1 MRHRGLWIGLV
12 SLLTLIFLASG
23 LRTVATGEVVVVR
36 RLGRVLP
43 EPWRSGA
50 HWAWPLGIDR
60 LSRLR
65 LDEVRR
71 LEFGRIEA
79 AGPMDAPGSG
89 EYLTGD
95 LNIVRARGVVQY
107 RVSDPSAFVLRSDD
121 VDRLLVRA
129 TEATLA
135 RALAA
140 RGIDAPLRSGRPEV
154 ARDVQEALARSVESL
169 DLGITILGVNLTD
182 ARPPVEVEPAFAEAQ
197 SALSERD
204 RRINEAKGLAGTL
217 LPAATASAQSLTE
230 AARASSSRSRAMAG
244 GQAQRFLSLL
254 AEADRSGS
262 RALTVRRL
270 YRDALRDLLPKVRR
284 KVLMTPDE
292 PVDLGLFGSG
302 SK

>member
-1 MRHRGLWIGLV
+1 MSRRAWVVVASILALAFLGLGW
-12 SLLTLIFLASG
+12 
-23 LRTVATGEVVVVR
+23 RTVEPGEVVVVR

-43 EPWRSGA
+43 RTWGPGA

-71 LEFGRIEA
+71 LEFGLVETP
-79 AGPMDAPGSG
+79 GPRDAPGSG

-95 LNIVRARGVVQY
+95 RNIVRARGVVQY
-107 RVSDPSAFVLRSDD
+107 RVADPVAFVVRSADLD
-121 VDRLLVRA
+121 QILERA
-129 TEATLA
+129 TEASLA
-135 RALAA
+135 RSLASKA
-140 RGIDAPLRSGRPEV
+140 IDAPLRGGRPEV
-154 ARDVQEALARSVESL
+154 ARDVQDALARSVESL
-169 DLGITILGVNLTD
+169 GLGVAILGVNLTD

-204 RRINEAKGLAGTL
+204 RRINEARTLAGTL
-217 LPAATASAQSLTE
+217 RPAALAAAEASTE
-230 AARASSSRSRAMAG
+230 DARAKAHRGESAARA
-244 GQAQRFLSLL
+244 QAERFLSLL
-254 AEADRSGS
+254 AEADRS

-302 SK
+302 PK